1 MERICRNCHFL
12 AKEYRDALGKVYSFS
27 LEEAKR
33 ADLDKI
39 EDCWSLKCEMGVW
52 DEGLP
57 PHGNSRSE
65 IICGTQRKNT
75 CFFWP
80 HQPNMLFDAAR
91 ELQKRDQENRELKRS
106 LFYTRIGLFIAAAG
120 LVGDLLLRLFLQR

>member
-27 LEEAKR
+27 LDEAER
-33 ADLDKI
+33 ADLGKI
-39 EDCWSLKCEMGVW
+39 KDHYSLKCQMGVW
-52 DEGLP
+52 DEGVA
-57 PHGNSRSE
+57 PHSTSRTE
-65 IICGTQRKNT
+65 TIYKTPRKDL

-80 HQPNMLFDAAR
+80 YQPNMLFDAAR

-106 LFYTRIGLFIAAAG
+106 HFYTRIGLFIAAAG
-120 LVGDLLLRLFLQR
+120 LVGDVLLRLFLHR